1 MISHVVYRNRNN
13 SIVIQLQNNGAVPA
27 GVVRVDTCIS
37 PAGVHVDSTVSP
49 FALYDGVTGTLT
61 LQLGR
66 VPEVIALTGISFVAE
81 ITAFVAGDSNGT
93 VFGSFM
99 FTLQDAC

>member
-13 SIVIQLQNNGAVPA
+13 LIVLQLQNDGAVPP
-27 GVVRVDTCIS
+27 GIVSVEVCIS
-37 PAGVHVDSTVSP
+37 PAGVHVETGVSP
-49 FALYDGVTGTLT
+49 FAVYAPLTGILT

-66 VPEVIALTGISFVAE
+66 VPEVIALTDVSYMAE
-81 ITAFVAGDSNGT
+81 VTAFTVGDSNGT
-93 VFGSFM
+93 LFGSFN